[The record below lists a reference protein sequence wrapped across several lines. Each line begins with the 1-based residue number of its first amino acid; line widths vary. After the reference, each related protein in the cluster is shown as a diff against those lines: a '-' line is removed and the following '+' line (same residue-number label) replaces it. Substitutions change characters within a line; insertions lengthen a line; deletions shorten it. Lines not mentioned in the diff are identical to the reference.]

1 MPLQWWVNKVREIR
15 TSSNPERI
23 KSTIFEGILES
34 SLPPEE
40 KTDIRL
46 ASEAQLIVFAGE
58 GTTGQSQQAAYVVYM
73 SIANLI

>member
-1 MPLQWWVNKVREIR
+1 MALRIFVLQTDVPLQWWVNKVREIR
-15 TSSNPERI
+15 TSGNPERI

-58 GTTGQSQQAAYVVYM
+58 GTTGQSQ
-73 SIANLI
+73 